1 MAKLIFWTLLAIVAA
16 ATLVVAPNALWLSRS
31 SALIRNAGEAT
42 MTIRLVILGPPDR
55 IVTTSELAPG
65 ASRFLWIDT
74 TGEATLVIEVRD
86 GSEWRRHCA
95 NYIEQGMYRAAVT
108 IGSAADV
115 ECDTDL
121 PLFDHLLVL
130 DYLS

>member
-1 MAKLIFWTLLAIVAA
+1 MPKLIFWTLLAIVAA
-16 ATLVVAPNALWLSRS
+16 ATLVIAPNALWLSRS
-31 SALIRNAGEAT
+31 SAIIHNTAAAP
-42 MTIRLVILGPPDR
+42 MTLRLVYMGPPDR

-95 NYIEQGMYRAAVT
+95 NYIEQGMYRVDVT
-108 IGSAADV
+108 IRSAADV
-115 ECDTDL
+115 ECDSDL